1 MQEEGYIV
9 YSDYMGSGP
18 GNKASDGGGRGYIR
32 AGVVATWLFHL
43 FLSLSLLLFLSL
55 SVSSSYGGCGTRRV
69 APTRGRS
76 KRAKRVRGAK
86 GYRKGDT

>member
-32 AGVVATWLFHL
+32 VVATCF
-43 FLSLSLLLFLSL
+43 FSLSLSLFVRFHASF
-55 SVSSSYGGCGTRRV
+55 SSSTM
-69 APTRGRS
+69 
-76 KRAKRVRGAK
+76 KR
-86 GYRKGDT
+86 

>member
-9 YSDYMGSGP
+9 YSDYMGSGL

-32 AGVVATWLFHL
+32 VVATCF
-43 FLSLSLLLFLSL
+43 FSLSLSL
-55 SVSSSYGGCGTRRV
+55 SVSSSRAYGGCGTRRV